1 MELKLWSP
9 FFSLEKDMQSLMDR
23 FLGEQRS
30 AKFDWRPTTDMYREN
45 GTLVI
50 KAELPGLDP
59 AKDIE
64 IAVEDD
70 LLTIRGQKTAE
81 QEVTEKDRFM
91 KERMFGTFERRIPL
105 PDGVRAD
112 DIAAAYDKGVLTVKV
127 PVPAK
132 EAPVAKRIAV
142 SIS

>member
-23 FLGEQRS
+23 FLGEHKGE
-30 AKFDWRPTTDMYREN
+30 KFDWRPTTDMYREN

-59 AKDIE
+59 AKDVE

-70 LLTIRGQKTAE
+70 LLTIRGHKSADK
-81 QEVTEKDRFM
+81 EVIEKDRFM
-91 KERMFGTFERRIPL
+91 KERLFGSFERRIPL
-105 PDGVRAD
+105 PDGVKAD

-127 PVPAK
+127 PVPEK
-132 EAPVAKRIAV
+132 ETPVPKRIPV

>member
-23 FLGEQRS
+23 FLGEQKS

-81 QEVTEKDRFM
+81 QDVTEKDRFM

>member
-1 MELKLWSP
+1 VELKLWSP

-23 FLGEQRS
+23 LLGEHKGE
-30 AKFDWRPTTDMYREN
+30 KFDWRPTTDMYREN

-70 LLTIRGQKTAE
+70 LLTIRGHKSADN
-81 QEVTEKDRFM
+81 EVIEKDRFM
-91 KERMFGTFERRIPL
+91 KERLFGSFERRIPL
-105 PDGVRAD
+105 PDGVKAEA
-112 DIAAAYDKGVLTVKV
+112 IAAGYDKGVLTVKV
-127 PVPAK
+127 PVPEKAMP
-132 EAPVAKRIAV
+132 APKRIPV

>member
-23 FLGEQRS
+23 FLGEQKLG
-30 AKFDWRPTTDMYREN
+30 KFDWRPTTDMYREN
-45 GTLVI
+45 GTLMI

-59 AKDIE
+59 TKDIE

-70 LLTIRGQKTAE
+70 LLTIRGQKSAD

-105 PDGVRAD
+105 PDGVKAD

-132 EAPVAKRIAV
+132 EAPVAKRIPV